1 MKAAFKDFASNAA
14 NEKNLANQ
22 IGENFGEETQ
32 KIFEITNSIYGQ
44 DILSSFL
51 FRNSSAPSSA
61 CAAVAVYNALILLGK
76 KVSISDIFF
85 IIDIDNPFATGGIN
99 TIKALELL
107 SDKYNYKYKTT
118 THASEFYKWSEVPGR
133 VLVAA
138 HWNDAETKD
147 SSHAT
152 CAYVDSEKI
161 INIYNFVNSSL
172 EPKKV
177 NKWTDEISKDRFI
190 KGAYVYE

>member
-1 MKAAFKDFASNAA
+1 MKAS
-14 NEKNLANQ
+14 
-22 IGENFGEETQ
+22 
-32 KIFEITNSIYGQ
+32 
-44 DILSSFL
+44 
-51 FRNSSAPSSA
+51 
-61 CAAVAVYNALILLGK
+61 
-76 KVSISDIFF
+76 
-85 IIDIDNPFATGGIN
+85 GGIN

-107 SDKYNYKYKTT
+107 SDKYDYKYKITT
-118 THASEFYKWSEVPGR
+118 DASEFYKWSETPR
-133 VLVAA
+133 RILVAS
-138 HWNDAETKD
+138 HWNDPEKKN